1 MLAAGLV
8 GTACLLLLGAAWIL
22 WRLGP
27 DVSGTALRV
36 ERDVRARFARHAET
50 LARTVDQLRGQPSV
64 VAALDAS
71 TRDQRALFDAVAEA
85 ARRSGSDI
93 AITITAAD
101 GTAVAWAGR
110 PQAVPDSRQNTGP
123 TLVLAPGALG
133 LRLVYVEPVRV
144 TGEGTVRVVG
154 AVAAEQLLSRAS
166 TVDTRDALEARFE
179 TSLLPVTLT
188 PRFLGGARQ
197 PAGTSVVTLEAPTG
211 EALADVLI
219 SHASL
224 QALRETWWR
233 RLFGLG
239 GLTLALTCLVL
250 AGVLAWERRWQPPVE
265 FRRFTGLAFLSLIVA
280 RVLLWFGL
288 APLQETM
295 RGWADAT
302 YTGDVLEWLHRTP
315 VDLCVTA
322 LLLLA
327 AVMLATDPLRRVR
340 LSLRHVRRSPLGPP
354 SRRVR
359 FTGAQLLAG
368 VALAVLLG
376 VLTHLVQDTVNHTE
390 LDLLMLAL
398 LPPVEPRRLL
408 VLLGLL
414 ALGASVF
421 WGGVLALRIG
431 VLRWRLAGLG
441 RWHGTALPLA
451 LWTTPTVIALGVMR
465 WRGEDA
471 PTLALL
477 AMALCAGGAALLSP
491 RGMSSFRRG
500 SQTRRLVTAYGAL
513 LLPALLLYPLLLH
526 AIDHARKDL
535 IRTQY
540 APQVV
545 SHPAD
550 LEQRLNA
557 SLAQIDAVQSLA
569 DRIAAVPR
577 ESARVPTDTAFDLWQ
592 QTDLAKARLTS
603 AVELYGP
610 DGALVS
616 RFGFNFPEYQATVPQ
631 WRSVL
636 CNWDVFAETALF
648 GSEERSMLHAER
660 AVCDASRGRDQ
671 VRGGI
676 ILHVMLDY
684 SSLPF
689 LTTQGPY
696 YDLFRGSARQDAAPI
711 TQLSRDIDLV
721 VYGWGRTPIYSSGER
736 AWELPERV
744 FRRAYQSR
752 DSFWDTQTRG
762 SRVYDLHVSN
772 DRLAIYVVSVPR
784 VTLVEH
790 LVHVAEVATLAAL
803 ALLFVLLVH
812 AILHRVNRRGPQPAT
827 LLVREIRASF
837 TRKLFLAFV
846 ATSVI
851 PVLTLAFVVRTFV
864 ASRLR
869 ADVEAEATRTAA
881 VAQRV
886 IEEALA
892 LQQPRMV
899 TATAL
904 SDDVMVW
911 ISRVIKQDVNIFDG
925 PTLLATSQRDLFSQ
939 GLLPERTPDTVYRAI
954 VLQRLPTFVGEDQIG
969 PLQYQLAATPIRV
982 GTRDAILTVPMT
994 LRQREIEREI
1004 AELDR
1009 SVNLGVVVFILLGAA
1024 LGYSISGRIGDP
1036 VQRLTRASRRI
1047 AAGDLDQHV
1056 VARTADE
1063 LQGLVEAFNSMAA
1076 ELSRQREQLQR
1087 TNRLEAWAEMAR
1099 QVAHDIKNPLT
1110 PIQLSAE
1117 HLRRVHQDR
1126 GTPLSPVL
1134 EQCVDTI
1141 LLQVRILRQISS
1153 EFASFASSPSA
1164 RLAPTRLPDLV
1175 EEVLAGYRIGLPSN
1189 VRVEAS
1195 VPDDVPDVLID
1206 RALLGRAMI
1215 NIIENALHA
1224 MPWGGVVTL
1233 GADALDAAW
1242 VRVSLSDTGVG
1253 MDEAALARLFE
1264 PYFSTKAAGT
1274 GLGLTIAKRNVEL
1287 MGAAF
1292 TWPARRASVRRCRST
1307 SRSRC
1312 PPRLR
1317 AGLRSRSAPR
1327 RPAAHPRRLSGAAA
1341 TRRGRQGRTP
1351 GRCRTPAPATTAG
1364 R

>member
-1 MLAAGLV
+1 MS
-8 GTACLLLLGAAWIL
+8 
-22 WRLGP
+22 P
-27 DVSGTALRV
+27 VST
-36 ERDVRARFARHAET
+36 
-50 LARTVDQLRGQPSV
+50 
-64 VAALDAS
+64 VAA
-71 TRDQRALFDAVAEA
+71 
-85 ARRSGSDI
+85 
-93 AITITAAD
+93 
-101 GTAVAWAGR
+101 
-110 PQAVPDSRQNTGP
+110 
-123 TLVLAPGALG
+123 
-133 LRLVYVEPVRV
+133 
-144 TGEGTVRVVG
+144 
-154 AVAAEQLLSRAS
+154 
-166 TVDTRDALEARFE
+166 RDALEARFE

-188 PRFLGGARQ
+188 PRFLGVQRAPRD
-197 PAGTSVVTLEAPTG
+197 TTVVTLDTPTG
-211 EALADVLI
+211 EPLADVVI
-219 SHASL
+219 SHAT
-224 QALRETWWR
+224 LRTLRASWWR
-233 RLFGLG
+233 RLAGIG
-239 GLTLALTCLVL
+239 GIALALTCVVL
-250 AGVLAWERRWQPPVE
+250 AGVLAWERRWLAPRIY
-265 FRRFTGLAFLSLIVA
+265 RRFTILAYLSLALA
-280 RVLLWFGL
+280 RVILWY
-288 APLQETM
+288 AWTPLQSSM
-295 RGWADAT
+295 RGWIGPA
-302 YTGDVLEWLHRTP
+302 YSGDVLEWLHRTP

-322 LLLLA
+322 FLLLA
-327 AVMLATDPLRRVR
+327 AVMLAVDPLRRLR
-340 LSLRHVRRSPLGPP
+340 LTLRHVRQNPAGTPATRL
-354 SRRVR
+354 R
-359 FTGAQLLAG
+359 FAGSQLLAG
-368 VALAVLLG
+368 ALLAAMVVMLER
-376 VLTHLVQDTVNHTE
+376 LVQDTVNHT
-390 LDLLMLAL
+390 DVDVLMLAL
-398 LPPVEPRRLL
+398 LPPIDPQRLL

-421 WGGVLALRIG
+421 WGSVIALRIG
-431 VLRWRLAGLG
+431 ALRWRLASRGPWRAAL
-441 RWHGTALPLA
+441 WPLILWTAPLA
-451 LWTTPTVIALGVMR
+451 VVLTAAE
-465 WRGEDA
+465 WRGDDL

-477 AMALCAGGAALLSP
+477 AMVVCAGAATLLGA
-491 RGMSSFRRG
+491 RGMAWFRRG
-500 SQTRRLVTAYGAL
+500 SQTRRLLSAYAAL

-526 AIDHARKDL
+526 AIGHARRDL
-535 IRTQY
+535 ISTQY

-545 SHPAD
+545 SHPRE
-550 LEQRLNA
+550 LEKRLNA
-557 SLAQIDAVQSLA
+557 ALLQIDAVQSLA
-569 DRIAAVPR
+569 DRIAAMPR
-577 ESARVPTDTAFDLWQ
+577 DTARVPTDTAFDLWQ
-592 QTDLAKARLTS
+592 QTDLATARLTS
-603 AVELYGP
+603 AVELYGA
-610 DGALVS
+610 DGFLVS

-631 WRSVL
+631 WRSAA
-636 CNWDVFAETALF
+636 CSWDVFAETALF

-660 AVCDASRGRDQ
+660 AVCDAREGPDQ

-696 YDLFRGSARQDAAPI
+696 YDLFRGSARQDASTI
-711 TQLSRDIDLV
+711 TQSSRDIDLV
-721 VYGWGRTPIYSSGER
+721 VYGWGRTPIYSSSER
-736 AWELPERV
+736 TWELPESI

-752 DSFWDTQTRG
+752 ASFWDIQARG

-784 VTLVEH
+784 VTPVEH
-790 LVHVAEVATLAAL
+790 LVHVAEVATLAAF
-803 ALLFVLLVH
+803 ALLLVLLVH

-827 LLVREIRASF
+827 LLVREVRASF

-886 IEEALA
+886 IEEALS
-892 LQQPRMV
+892 LQQPALV
-899 TATAL
+899 TATSI

-925 PTLLATSQRDLFSQ
+925 PTLLATSQRDLFAQ

-954 VLQRLPTFVGEDQIG
+954 ALQRLPTFVGEDQIG
-969 PLQYQLAATPIRV
+969 PLEYQLAATPIRV

-1009 SVNLGVVVFILLGAA
+1009 SVNLGAVVFILLGAA

-1047 AAGDLDQHV
+1047 AAGDLDQRV

-1063 LQGLVEAFNSMAA
+1063 LQGLVEAFNGMAA

-1141 LLQVRILRQISS
+1141 LLQVRMLRQISS
-1153 EFASFASSPSA
+1153 EFASFASSPTA
-1164 RLAPTRLPDLV
+1164 RPAPAQLPALID
-1175 EEVLAGYRIGLPSN
+1175 EVLGGYRIGLPSN
-1189 VRVEAS
+1189 VRVEAA
-1195 VPDDVPDVLID
+1195 VPEYLPEVLID
-1206 RALLGRAMI
+1206 RTLLGRAMI

-1224 MPWGGVVTL
+1224 MPAGGVVSL
-1233 GADALDAAW
+1233 QAAVIDPMW
-1242 VRVSLSDTGVG
+1242 VRVSLIDTGVG

-1287 MGAAF
+1287 MGGRIHVSSEKGVGTTVALDLP
-1292 TWPARRASVRRCRST
+1292 TV
-1307 SRSRC
+1307 
-1312 PPRLR
+1312 
-1317 AGLRSRSAPR
+1317 
-1327 RPAAHPRRLSGAAA
+1327 SG
-1341 TRRGRQGRTP
+1341 
-1351 GRCRTPAPATTAG
+1351 PAPA
-1364 R
+1364 